1 MTNRNSK
8 NHRDLEAWLEKE
20 HKKLAE
26 GITMCQG
33 PTRDMRLGAL
43 ILLEDLTWFLMY
55 GEYEST
61 DNTPEIRDSPGG
73 ISPLLFPDDAVPNSA
88 QEN

>member
-20 HKKLAE
+20 HKKLTE

-43 ILLEDLTWFLMY
+43 VLLEDLTWFLMY
-55 GEYEST
+55 GDEST
-61 DNTPEIRDSPGG
+61 DNTPEIRDSSRG
-73 ISPLLFPDDAVPNSA
+73 ISPVLFPDDAVPDQA
-88 QEN
+88 HEN